1 MPVTIAIPT
10 PLRQF
15 AAGQSEIQV
24 EARTAGEALDQL
36 TSRHVELRKHLFNDQ
51 NALRNFVNVYVNDE
65 DIRHTDGPNTPVK
78 EGDTILIVPS
88 IAGGSAV
95 AEVNNLRLDGNGNA
109 AAETTQADSLL
120 DNTSLPML
128 SNEEV
133 ARYSRHLIMPE
144 VGMTGQRKLKAA
156 SVLMIGTGG
165 LGAPLGMYLAA
176 AGVGRLG
183 LVDFDVVDSS
193 NLQRQIIHGTK
204 DVGRPKIASARD
216 RLEDINP
223 HVEIE
228 THETRLTSAN
238 AMSLFVNYDIIV
250 DGTDNFPTRY
260 LVNDACVLTGKP
272 NVYGSIFR
280 FEGQASVFWA
290 ERGPCYRCL
299 YPEPPPPGLVPSCA
313 EGGVLGVLPGIIG
326 AIQANETIKIVLG
339 APDIMVNRL
348 LLFDAWRMRFRELK
362 LRKNPDCPVCGDH
375 PTIKELIDY
384 EEFCGMTQQ
393 PQTAEPTMEEIT
405 ATELKRRL
413 DNGDDI
419 QIIDVREPH
428 EYEIG
433 QIPNSKLIPLG
444 QVLNR
449 MNEVDPDRETVVHCK
464 MGGRSAK
471 AIDAL
476 QRSGFTGRLVNLKG
490 GITAWSNEV
499 DPSVPKY

>member
-24 EARTAGEALDQL
+24 EAQTAGEALDQL
-36 TSRHVELRKHLFNDQ
+36 TSTHSELRRHLFNDQ
-51 NALRNFVNVYVNDE
+51 NKLRNFVNVYVNDE
-65 DIRHTDGPNTPVK
+65 DIRHVNGPDTPVK

-88 IAGGSAV
+88 IAGGAAV
-95 AEVNNLRLDGNGNA
+95 FDQTAS
-109 AAETTQADSLL
+109 ETPVPRGQDPGAP
-120 DNTSLPML
+120 LPML

-156 SVLMIGTGG
+156 SVLLIGTGG

-176 AGVGRLG
+176 AGIGRLG
-183 LVDFDVVDSS
+183 LVDFDVVDAS

-216 RLEDINP
+216 RLQDINP

-228 THETRLTSAN
+228 THETRVTSEN
-238 AMSLFVNYDIIV
+238 AMRLFVNYDVIV

-260 LVNDACVLTGKP
+260 LVNDACVLAGKP

-326 AIQANETIKIVLG
+326 AIQANEAIKIILG

-362 LRKNPDCPVCGDH
+362 LRKNPDCPVCGDN

-384 EEFCGMTQQ
+384 EEFCGITQQ
-393 PQTAEPTMEEIT
+393 PEPKPTMEEIT
-405 ATELKRRL
+405 AIELKQRL
-413 DNGDDI
+413 DQGDDI

-449 MNEVDPDRETVVHCK
+449 MNEIDPDRETVVHCK

-476 QRSGFTGRLVNLKG
+476 MRSGFPGKLVNLAG
-490 GITAWSNEV
+490 GITAWSNDV

>member
-1 MPVTIAIPT
+1 MLVTIAIPT

-24 EARTAGEALDQL
+24 EAQTAGEALDQL
-36 TSRHVELRKHLFNDQ
+36 TSTHSELRKHLFNDQ
-51 NALRNFVNVYVNDE
+51 NKLRNFVNVYVNDE
-65 DIRHTDGPNTPVK
+65 DIRHVDGPNTPVK

-88 IAGGSAV
+88 IAGGAAV
-95 AEVNNLRLDGNGNA
+95 LDQATN
-109 AAETTQADSLL
+109 ETPATRRQDPGAP
-120 DNTSLPML
+120 LPML

-156 SVLMIGTGG
+156 SVLLIGTGG

-183 LVDFDVVDSS
+183 LVDFDVVDAS

-216 RLEDINP
+216 RLQDINP

-228 THETRLTSAN
+228 THETRVTSEN
-238 AMSLFVNYDIIV
+238 ALRLFVNYDVIV

-326 AIQANETIKIVLG
+326 AIQANEAIKIILG

-362 LRKNPDCPVCGDH
+362 LRKNPDCPLCGEN

-384 EEFCGMTQQ
+384 EEFCGITQQ
-393 PQTAEPTMEEIT
+393 PEPKPTMEEIT
-405 ATELKRRL
+405 AIELKQRL
-413 DNGDDI
+413 DQGDDI

-433 QIPNSKLIPLG
+433 QIPNSTLIPLG

-449 MNEVDPDRETVVHCK
+449 MNEIDPDRETVVHCK

-476 QRSGFTGRLVNLKG
+476 KRSGFPGKLVNLAG
-490 GITAWSNEV
+490 GITAWSNDV

>member
-15 AAGQSEIQV
+15 AGGQSELEV
-24 EARTAGEALDQL
+24 NATTAGEALDQL
-36 TSRHVELRKHLFNDQ
+36 TATHSELRRHLFNDQ

-65 DIRHTDGPNTPVK
+65 DIRHVDGPNTPVK
-78 EGDTILIVPS
+78 DGDTILIVPS
-88 IAGGSAV
+88 IAGGNVAAV
-95 AEVNNLRLDGNGNA
+95 E
-109 AAETTQADSLL
+109 EKTQAEMPANRPQDAGAP
-120 DNTSLPML
+120 LPML

-176 AGVGRLG
+176 AGVGRMG
-183 LVDFDVVDSS
+183 LVDFDVVDAS

-216 RLEDINP
+216 RIQDINP

-228 THETRLTSAN
+228 THETRLTSEN
-238 AMSLFVNYDIIV
+238 ALRLFVNYDVIV

-326 AIQANETIKIVLG
+326 AIQANEAIKIILG

-362 LRKNPDCPVCGDH
+362 LRKNPDCPVCGDN
-375 PTIKELIDY
+375 PTVKELIDY
-384 EEFCGMTQQ
+384 EEFCGITQQ
-393 PQTAEPTMEEIT
+393 PPASEPTMEEIT
-405 ATELKRRL
+405 ATELKQRL
-413 DNGDDI
+413 DQGDDI

-428 EYEIG
+428 EYEIAN
-433 QIPNSKLIPLG
+433 IPNTKLIPLG

-449 MNEVDPDRETVVHCK
+449 MNEIDPECETVVHCK

-471 AIDAL
+471 AIEAL
-476 QRSGFTGRLVNLKG
+476 QRSGFQGKLINLKG

>member
-1 MPVTIAIPT
+1 MAVTITIPT

-15 AAGQSEIQV
+15 AAGQTELEV
-24 EARTAGEALDQL
+24 EATTAGEALNQL
-36 TSRHVELRKHLFNDQ
+36 TTTHAELRRHLFNDQ
-51 NALRNFVNVYVNDE
+51 NTLRNFVNVYVNDE
-65 DIRHTDGPNTPVK
+65 DIRHLDGPNTPVK

-88 IAGGSAV
+88 IAGGSSV
-95 AEVNNLRLDGNGNA
+95 AEVAEAQSQPAEDKQSGQASSLRNQ
-109 AAETTQADSLL
+109 E
-120 DNTSLPML
+120 LPML

-156 SVLMIGTGG
+156 SILMIGTGG

-176 AGVGRLG
+176 AGIGRLG
-183 LVDFDVVDSS
+183 LVDFDVVDAS

-216 RLEDINP
+216 RIQDINP

-228 THETRLTSAN
+228 THETRLTSEN
-238 AMSLFVNYDIIV
+238 AMRLFVNYDVIV

-260 LVNDACVLTGKP
+260 LVNDACVLAGKP

-326 AIQANETIKIVLG
+326 AIQANEAIKIILG

-362 LRKNPDCPVCGDH
+362 LRKNPDCPVCGKN

-384 EEFCGMTQQ
+384 EEFCGITQQ
-393 PQTAEPTMEEIT
+393 PETKPTMEEIT
-405 ATELKRRL
+405 ATELKQRL
-413 DNGDDI
+413 DKGDDI

-449 MNEVDPDRETVVHCK
+449 MNEIDPERETVVHCK

-476 QRSGFTGRLVNLKG
+476 QRSGFQGKLANLAG
-490 GITAWSNEV
+490 GITAWSNDV

>member
-1 MPVTIAIPT
+1 MSVTIAIPT

-15 AAGQSEIQV
+15 AGGQSEIQV
-24 EARTAGEALDQL
+24 DASTAGEALDQL
-36 TSRHVELRKHLFNDQ
+36 TARHAELRRHLFNDQ
-51 NALRNFVNVYVNDE
+51 NTLRNFVNVYVNDE
-65 DIRHTDGPNTPVK
+65 DIRHVNGPDTPVK

-88 IAGGSAV
+88 IAGGAAV
-95 AEVNNLRLDGNGNA
+95 LDEPQN
-109 AAETTQADSLL
+109 DLL
-120 DNTSLPML
+120 PLL

-183 LVDFDVVDSS
+183 LVDFDVVDAS

-216 RLEDINP
+216 RIEDINP

-228 THETRLTSAN
+228 THETRLTSEN
-238 AMSLFVNYDIIV
+238 ALRLFVNYDVIV

-326 AIQANETIKIVLG
+326 AIQANETIKIILG
-339 APDIMVNRL
+339 APDILVNRL
-348 LLFDAWRMRFRELK
+348 LLFDAWRMRFRELR
-362 LRKNPDCPVCGDH
+362 LRKSSECPVCGDN

-384 EEFCGMTQQ
+384 EEFCGITQQ
-393 PQTAEPTMEEIT
+393 AETKPTMEEIT
-405 ATELKRRL
+405 ATELKQRL
-413 DNGDDI
+413 DKGEDI

-433 QIPNSKLIPLG
+433 KIPNSKLIPLG

-449 MNEVDPDRETVVHCK
+449 MNEIDPDRETVVHCK

-476 QRSGFTGRLVNLKG
+476 QRSGFPGRLINLAG
-490 GITAWSNEV
+490 GITAWSNDV

>member
-1 MPVTIAIPT
+1 MPVTITIPT

-15 AAGQSEIQV
+15 AGGQSEIQV
-24 EARTAGEALDQL
+24 DARTAGEALDQL
-36 TSRHVELRKHLFNDQ
+36 TTTHAQLRRHLFNDQ
-51 NALRNFVNVYVNDE
+51 NSLRNFVNIYVNDE
-65 DIRHTDGPNTPVK
+65 DIRHANGPDTPVK

-88 IAGGSAV
+88 IAGGAAIV
-95 AEVNNLRLDGNGNA
+95 DKPAGETPANGRHDGGA
-109 AAETTQADSLL
+109 P
-120 DNTSLPML
+120 LPML

-156 SVLMIGTGG
+156 SILMIGTGG
-165 LGAPLGMYLAA
+165 LGAPVGMYLAA

-183 LVDFDVVDSS
+183 LVDFDVVDAS

-216 RLEDINP
+216 RIEDINP

-228 THETRLTSAN
+228 THETRLTSEN
-238 AMSLFVNYDIIV
+238 ALRLFVNYDVIV

-326 AIQANETIKIVLG
+326 AIQANEAIKIVLG

-362 LRKNPDCPVCGDH
+362 LRKNPECPVCGDN

-384 EEFCGMTQQ
+384 EEFCGFTRQ
-393 PQTAEPTMEEIT
+393 PETKPAMEEIT
-405 ATELKRRL
+405 ATELKQRL
-413 DNGDDI
+413 DKGDDL

-433 QIPNSKLIPLG
+433 KIPNSQLIPLG

-449 MNEVDPDRETVVHCK
+449 MNEIDPERETVVHCK

>member
-1 MPVTIAIPT
+1 MSVTITIPT

-15 AAGQSEIQV
+15 ADGQSEIQV
-24 EARTAGEALDQL
+24 DASSAGEALDKL
-36 TSRHVELRKHLFNDQ
+36 TSTHTELRRHLFNDQ

-65 DIRHTDGPNTPVK
+65 DIRHANGPDTPVK

-88 IAGGSAV
+88 IAGGAAV
-95 AEVNNLRLDGNGNA
+95 LDEIAGKDAGVPQAEMPA
-109 AAETTQADSLL
+109 
-120 DNTSLPML
+120 LPML

-183 LVDFDVVDSS
+183 LVDFDVVDAS

-216 RLEDINP
+216 RIEDINP

-228 THETRLTSAN
+228 THDTRLTSAN
-238 AMSLFVNYDIIV
+238 ALNLFVNYDVIV

-326 AIQANETIKIVLG
+326 AIQANETIKIILG

-348 LLFDAWRMRFRELK
+348 LLFDA
-362 LRKNPDCPVCGDH
+362 
-375 PTIKELIDY
+375 
-384 EEFCGMTQQ
+384 
-393 PQTAEPTMEEIT
+393 
-405 ATELKRRL
+405 
-413 DNGDDI
+413 
-419 QIIDVREPH
+419 
-428 EYEIG
+428 
-433 QIPNSKLIPLG
+433 
-444 QVLNR
+444 
-449 MNEVDPDRETVVHCK
+449 
-464 MGGRSAK
+464 
-471 AIDAL
+471 
-476 QRSGFTGRLVNLKG
+476 
-490 GITAWSNEV
+490 
-499 DPSVPKY
+499 

>member
-15 AAGQSEIQV
+15 AGGQSEIQV
-24 EARTAGEALDQL
+24 NAATAGEALDQL
-36 TSRHVELRKHLFNDQ
+36 TTTHAELRRHLFNDQ
-51 NALRNFVNVYVNDE
+51 NTLRNFVNVYVNDE
-65 DIRHTDGPNTPVK
+65 DIRHVNGADTPVK

-88 IAGGSAV
+88 IAGGAAV
-95 AEVNNLRLDGNGNA
+95 LDEQTGKDAGVP
-109 AAETTQADSLL
+109 QAGMPA
-120 DNTSLPML
+120 LPML

-183 LVDFDVVDSS
+183 LVDFDVVDAS

-228 THETRLTSAN
+228 THETRLTSEN
-238 AMSLFVNYDIIV
+238 ALRLFVNYDVIV

-326 AIQANETIKIVLG
+326 AIQANETIKIILG

-348 LLFDAWRMRFRELK
+348 LLLDAWRLRFRELK
-362 LRKNPDCPVCGDH
+362 LRKNPDCPVCGTN

-384 EEFCGMTQQ
+384 EQFCGITQH
-393 PQTAEPTMEEIT
+393 PETKPTMEEIT
-405 ATELKRRL
+405 ATEMKQRL
-413 DNGDDI
+413 DQGDDI

-428 EYEIG
+428 EYEIAK
-433 QIPNSKLIPLG
+433 IPNSKLIPLG

-449 MNEVDPDRETVVHCK
+449 MNEIDSDRETIVHCK
-464 MGGRSAK
+464 GGVRSAK
-471 AIDAL
+471 AIEAL
-476 QRSGFTGRLVNLKG
+476 NAQDFRAT
-490 GITAWSNEV
+490 
-499 DPSVPKY
+499 

>member
-1 MPVTIAIPT
+1 MSVTITIPT

-15 AAGQSEIQV
+15 ADGQSEIQV
-24 EARTAGEALDQL
+24 DARTAGEALDQL
-36 TSRHVELRKHLFNDQ
+36 TTAHAELRRHLFNDQ

-65 DIRHTDGPNTPVK
+65 DIRHSNGPDTPVK

-88 IAGGSAV
+88 IAGGAAV
-95 AEVNNLRLDGNGNA
+95 LDEIAGKDAGGP
-109 AAETTQADSLL
+109 QAGVPE
-120 DNTSLPML
+120 LPMI
-128 SNEEV
+128 SNEEI

-183 LVDFDVVDSS
+183 LVDFDVVDAS

-216 RLEDINP
+216 RIEDINP

-228 THETRLTSAN
+228 THDTKLTSAN
-238 AMSLFVNYDIIV
+238 ALNLFVNYDVIV

-290 ERGPCYRCL
+290 ERGSCYRCL

-326 AIQANETIKIVLG
+326 AIQANETIKIILG

-362 LRKNPDCPVCGDH
+362 LRKNPDCPVCGVN

-384 EEFCGMTQQ
+384 EEFCGITQQ
-393 PQTAEPTMEEIT
+393 PETKPTMEEIT
-405 ATELKRRL
+405 ATELKQRL
-413 DNGDDI
+413 DQGDDI

-449 MNEVDPDRETVVHCK
+449 MNEIDSGRETVVHCK

-471 AIDAL
+471 AIEAL
-476 QRSGFTGRLVNLKG
+476 QRSGFPGHLINLKG

>member
-1 MPVTIAIPT
+1 MSVTITIPT

-15 AAGQSEIQV
+15 AGGESEIQV

-36 TSRHVELRKHLFNDQ
+36 TTTHSELRRHLFNDQ
-51 NALRNFVNVYVNDE
+51 NTLRNFVNVYVNDE
-65 DIRHTDGPNTPVK
+65 DIRHVNGPETPVK

-88 IAGGSAV
+88 IAGGAAV
-95 AEVNNLRLDGNGNA
+95 LDELTGKDAGA
-109 AAETTQADSLL
+109 SQAGMPE
-120 DNTSLPML
+120 LPML

-165 LGAPLGMYLAA
+165 LGAPVGMYLAA

-183 LVDFDVVDSS
+183 LVDFDVVDAS

-204 DVGRPKIASARD
+204 DVGRPISAWARVS
-216 RLEDINP
+216 LEDINP

-228 THETRLTSAN
+228 THETRLTSSN
-238 AMSLFVNYDIIV
+238 ALNLFVNYDVIV

-326 AIQANETIKIVLG
+326 AIQANEAIKIILG
-339 APDIMVNRL
+339 APGIMVNRL

-362 LRKNPDCPVCGDH
+362 LRKNPDCPICGDN

-384 EEFCGMTQQ
+384 EEFCGINQQ
-393 PQTAEPTMEEIT
+393 SQVAQTTMDAIT
-405 ATELKRRL
+405 ATELKQRL
-413 DNGDDI
+413 DQGDDI

-449 MNEVDPDRETVVHCK
+449 MNEIDPSRETVVHCK

-476 QRSGFTGRLVNLKG
+476 QRSGFSGHLINLTG

-499 DPSVPKY
+499 DPNVPKY